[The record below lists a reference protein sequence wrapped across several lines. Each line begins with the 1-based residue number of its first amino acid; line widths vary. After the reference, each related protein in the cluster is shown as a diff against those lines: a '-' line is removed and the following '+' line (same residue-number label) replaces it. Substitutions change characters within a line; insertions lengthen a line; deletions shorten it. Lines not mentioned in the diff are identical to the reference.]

1 MTSTPTTLDAA
12 AQPSPSGLGRVAPDW
27 HTIFLALLLVGT
39 SAFTAHFSQNAA
51 ASEHHVATFIQTL
64 VWEWLLFAFVWWGL
78 RRRHTPLREVIGGR
92 WTTPEDFLIDVA
104 IAFGFLLIAWLVLG
118 VLSIGIAAWPCFLER
133 LHKGMPVGSG
143 AAIMEMMKCGAER
156 NAPGTKRIAEFIA
169 PKTPLQMWLA
179 IAVSCTAGFVEEV
192 IYRGYL
198 QRQFGAWMRSMWLG
212 LIASALLFGLS
223 HGYEGASRMVLIAI
237 YGAMFGIVAVWRKSL
252 RPGMMT
258 HAMFDSAQLL
268 ILYYAAT
275 HGGIKMP
282 A

>member
-1 MTSTPTTLDAA
+1 MGTTPTTLDAA
-12 AQPSPSGLGRVAPDW
+12 AQPSPPEPKRVAPDW
-27 HTIFLALLLVGT
+27 HTIFLVLLLVGT
-39 SAFTAHFSQNAA
+39 SAFTARISQTAA
-51 ASEHHVATFIQTL
+51 ASGHHVATFIQTL

-78 RRRHTPLREVIGGR
+78 RRRHTPLREVVGGR
-92 WTTPEDFLIDVA
+92 WATPEDFFTDML
-104 IAFGFLLIAWLVLG
+104 IAFGFLVVAWTVLG
-118 VLSIGIAAWPCFLER
+118 VISITIAAWPCFLER
-133 LHKGMPVGSG
+133 LHKGMPVRSG
-143 AAIMEMMKCGAER
+143 TAIMEMIKCGAER

-169 PKTPLQMWLA
+169 PKTRLEMWLA

-198 QRQFGAWMRSMWLG
+198 QRQFGAWTRSIGLG

-258 HAMFDSAQLL
+258 HAIFDSAQLL
-268 ILYYAAT
+268 LLYYAAT

>member
-12 AQPSPSGLGRVAPDW
+12 AQPSGQELRRVAPDW

-78 RRRHTPLREVIGGR
+78 RRRHTPLREVIDGR
-92 WTTPEDFLIDVA
+92 WTTPEDFQIDVA

-118 VLSIGIAAWPCFLER
+118 VLSIGIAAWPCFL
-133 LHKGMPVGSG
+133 
-143 AAIMEMMKCGAER
+143 ER

-198 QRQFGAWMRSMWLG
+198 QRQFGAWMRGIWLG

>member
-1 MTSTPTTLDAA
+1 MGLTPTTLDAA
-12 AQPSPSGLGRVAPDW
+12 VPPSRPETKRIAPDW
-27 HTIFLALLLVGT
+27 HTIVLVLLLIAT
-39 SAFTAHFSQNAA
+39 SALGAHMSQKAA
-51 ASEHHVATFIQTL
+51 ASAHHVAVFVQTL
-64 VWEWLLFAFVWWGL
+64 VWEWLLFAYVWWGL
-78 RRRHTPLREVIGGR
+78 RRRHTALREVIGGR
-92 WTTPEDFLIDVA
+92 WASPEDFLLDLA
-104 IAFGFLLIAWLVLG
+104 IALGFLFFAWIVLG
-118 VLSIGIAAWPCFLER
+118 VISIALAAWPCFVDR

-143 AAIMEMMKCGAER
+143 PAIMEMIRCGAER
-156 NAPGTKRIAEFIA
+156 NLPETKRLSEFIA
-169 PKTPLQMWLA
+169 PTTRLEMWLA

-198 QRQFGAWMRSMWLG
+198 QRQFGSWTRSIVVG

-223 HGYEGASRMVLIAI
+223 HGYEGPSRMVVIAI

-258 HAMFDSAQLL
+258 HALFDSAQLM
-268 ILYYAAT
+268 ILYFAAT